1 VFRWLISCAIN
12 QYNKD
17 YFMFRHRFSAKSPV
31 AQQGRL
37 SLWISIPLGTIA
49 GIIILYFLFANTLLK
64 TLATNALGD
73 ASGAEVNID
82 SVEHS
87 IFPFSLTLTRLQATD
102 NDNPIRNRLELA
114 KVKADVD
121 LMPLLNRKLI
131 VNELIVQDV
140 EFDTKRE
147 SAGAVYVQS
156 DAQGSSFA
164 FPTLAD
170 LPSVDQILEKSPLKT
185 TAAVAEAN
193 KVVQQYKQPLQDKY
207 AALPSQDKLSAYK
220 KRLNALQEIDY
231 KNPVELAAAK
241 KEFDEIKQAIT
252 TDKTNITEF
261 VDLAKEAKAAS
272 ANSVSALKNAPQED
286 FDLLKGLVTGDEG
299 AIGQVTQHLFGD
311 KAKIYTQGL
320 LAAMDMLSSGPDETV
335 VEETAV
341 DDGLPNVWI
350 KKAAV
355 NIKWQDEQIETVWQN
370 ITNQHALIGNPTTF
384 LINSSQAQNWRV
396 IDLKGTF
403 EIIQGQVNS
412 VQNWDIKGLVL
423 DTVELVPEE
432 SKQKLNA
439 LLESGLLA
447 SKGGLNVVDGTLS
460 GSSIF
465 DLSSLKLKAT
475 GKNDLTSAMA
485 DVISGLSE
493 LKLRTDFSGSL
504 SSPSIKVKS
513 DLDKKMLQALSSG
526 LTGNSSGKLG
536 ELKSKLNAKVAEQ
549 LGQSGQQLE
558 SVDALLAAVQ
568 GDIESLNELL
578 KSQMTNALDE
588 KKDKLLNK
596 LTEKLIGNE

>member
-1 VFRWLISCAIN
+1 VLFN
-12 QYNKD
+12 QHNKD
-17 YFMFRHRFSAKSPV
+17 YFMFKHRFSAKSPV
-31 AQQGRL
+31 TQQGRL
-37 SLWISIPLGTIA
+37 SLWLSIPLGTIA
-49 GIIILYFLFANTLLK
+49 GIFILYFLFANTLLK

-82 SVEHS
+82 SIEHG

-102 NDNPIRNRLELA
+102 NDNPIRNRLEVA
-114 KVKADVD
+114 RVKADVD
-121 LMPLLNRKLI
+121 FIPLLNKKLI
-131 VNELIVQDV
+131 VNELIVRDV
-140 EFDTKRE
+140 EFDTQRE
-147 SAGAVYVQS
+147 SAGVVYVQP
-156 DAQGSSFA
+156 DAQASNFA
-164 FPTLAD
+164 FPTLSD

-185 TAAVAEAN
+185 TAAVAEAQ
-193 KVVQQYKQPLQDKY
+193 KVVQQYQQPLKDKY
-207 AALPSQDKLSAYK
+207 AALPSTDKLTAYK
-220 KRLNALQEIDY
+220 ERLKALQKIDY

-241 KEFDEIKQAIT
+241 KEFDEIKQAIII
-252 TDKTNITEF
+252 DKTNITEF
-261 VDLAKEAKAAS
+261 TELAKEAKAAS
-272 ANSVSALKNAPQED
+272 ANSLSALKTAPQED
-286 FDLLKGLVTGDEG
+286 FDLLKGLVAGDEG
-299 AIGQVTQHLFGD
+299 AIGQVTQHLFGE

-320 LAAMDMLSSGPDETV
+320 LAAMAMLSSNP
-335 VEETAV
+335 EEPVIEDTAL

-350 KKAAV
+350 KKAAI
-355 NIKWQDEQIETVWQN
+355 NIKWQDEQIETVWKD
-370 ITNQHALIGNPTTF
+370 ITDQHALIGNPTTF
-384 LINSSQAQNWRV
+384 LINSSQAENWRI

-423 DTVELVPEE
+423 DAIELVPEE

-447 SKGGLNVVDGTLS
+447 SKGGLKVVDGKLS
-460 GSSIF
+460 GSSVI
-465 DLSSLKLKAT
+465 DLSALKLKAT

-485 DVISGLSE
+485 DVISGLSD
-493 LKLRTDFSGSL
+493 LKLSTDFSGSL
-504 SSPSIKVKS
+504 TSPSIKIKS

-558 SVDALLAAVQ
+558 SVDALLAAAQ
-568 GDIESLNELL
+568 GDAASLKELL
-578 KSQMTNALDE
+578 KSQMRNALDQ

-596 LTEKLIGNE
+596 LTDKLIGNE

>member
-1 VFRWLISCAIN
+1 
-12 QYNKD
+12 
-17 YFMFRHRFSAKSPV
+17 MFKHRFSVKSPIV
-31 AQQGRL
+31 QQGRL
-37 SLWISIPLGTIA
+37 SLWLSIPLGTIA
-49 GIIILYFLFANTLLK
+49 AVVILYFLFANTLLK

-82 SVEHS
+82 SVEHG

-102 NDNPIRNRLELA
+102 NANPTHNRLEVA
-114 KVKADVD
+114 KVKADLD
-121 LMPLLNRKLI
+121 FMPLLNKKLI

-140 EFDTKRE
+140 EFDTQRQ
-147 SAGAVYVQS
+147 SAGAVYVKP
-156 DAQGSSFA
+156 DAQVSSFA

-170 LPSVDQILEKSPLKT
+170 LPSVDQILAKSPLKT
-185 TAAVAEAN
+185 TAAVAEAQ
-193 KVVQQYKQPLQDKY
+193 KVVQQYQQPLQDKY
-207 AALPSQDKLSAYK
+207 AALPSKDKLTAYK
-220 KRLNALQEIDY
+220 ARLKALQEIDY
-231 KNPVELAAAK
+231 KNPVELASAK

-252 TDKTNITEF
+252 IDKKSITEF
-261 VDLAKEAKAAS
+261 ADLAGEAKAAS
-272 ANSVSALKNAPQED
+272 ASSVSALKTAPQED
-286 FDLLKGLVTGDEG
+286 FDLLKGLVAGDEG
-299 AIGQVTQHLFGD
+299 AIGQVTQHLFGE

-320 LAAMDMLSSGPDETV
+320 LAAMAMLSSDLDEPVAEETV
-335 VEETAV
+335 V

-370 ITNQHALIGNPTTF
+370 ITDQHALIGNPTTF
-384 LINSSQAQNWRV
+384 LINSRKAKNWHV
-396 IDLKGTF
+396 IDLKGNF

-423 DTVELVPEE
+423 NAIELVPEE

-447 SKGGLNVVDGTLS
+447 SKGELNVVDSTLS
-460 GSSIF
+460 GSSII
-465 DLSSLKLKAT
+465 DLSALQLKAT

-493 LKLRTDFSGSL
+493 LKLSTNFSGGL

-513 DLDKKMLQALSSG
+513 DLDKKILQALSSG
-526 LTGNSSGKLG
+526 LTGNSSGKLS
-536 ELKSKLNAKVAEQ
+536 ELKSKLNEKVAEQ

-558 SVDALLAAVQ
+558 SVDVLLAAAQ
-568 GDIESLNELL
+568 GDTESLNELL
-578 KSQMTNALDE
+578 KSQMTNALDR

-596 LTEKLIGNE
+596 LTDKLIGNE

>member
-1 VFRWLISCAIN
+1 
-12 QYNKD
+12 
-17 YFMFRHRFSAKSPV
+17 MFRHRFSAKSPV